1 MSGTRD
7 KQQITWRAIPPITT
21 SDEGDTPLEDLNGR
35 LTGILVL
42 IEVGASTQRDHGLAE
57 RVFVAAVNGVGTAAA
72 RGVPGDL
79 QLVPLQ
85 RGQGLFLHSGFFRC
99 GQAKYGTQDAGSI
112 TLRTHTGGHPSV
124 LVGLRLSRL
133 VTLIAW
139 LRNAPDRLP
148 QALETAE
155 REGEPIRKDAA
166 DESAWDDRTAREVP
180 TISRNILVGVRIT

>member
-57 RVFVAAVNGVGTAAA
+57 RVFA